1 MSTAT
6 KTKKTYVVMHPDG
19 TWSKRVSVKDTVYTA
34 AIVQNVRLAVEH
46 EYLNVKG
53 ARAARLR
60 AAEFRAKAKRIR
72 GGEYL
77 YYSEAPAFGPHINYR
92 YATVDRETLD
102 IRAKD
107 RAEADKRLAALAGDC
122 ERWAEDAEHAA
133 AKMEATPAPA
143 ADAIEY
149 GRNVEYR
156 TDPRAAEAEVDR
168 RNAAP
173 HPVWYYHVAGVHL
186 VPDGT
191 TAKKYAESLQVP
203 F

>member
-1 MSTAT
+1 MSG
-6 KTKKTYVVMHPDG
+6 KKKTYVVMHPDG

-34 AIVQNVRLAVEH
+34 AIVQVVRLAVEH

-53 ARAARLR
+53 ARDSRLLAAKYR
-60 AAEFRAKAKRIR
+60 ATAKRIR
-72 GGEYL
+72 GGEFY
-77 YYSEAPAFGPHINYR
+77 YYSEAPAFGPYTNYK
-92 YATVDRETLD
+92 YATPDRETID
-102 IRAKD
+102 IRAIE
-107 RAEADKRLAALAGDC
+107 RAEADAMLAAKADDC
-122 ERWAEDAEHAA
+122 DRWAENADRVAAE
-133 AKMEATPAPA
+133 KEVIPAPPS
-143 ADAIEY
+143 DAIEY
-149 GRNVEYR
+149 GRHVEYR
-156 TDPRAAEAEVDR
+156 TDPRAAESEVDR